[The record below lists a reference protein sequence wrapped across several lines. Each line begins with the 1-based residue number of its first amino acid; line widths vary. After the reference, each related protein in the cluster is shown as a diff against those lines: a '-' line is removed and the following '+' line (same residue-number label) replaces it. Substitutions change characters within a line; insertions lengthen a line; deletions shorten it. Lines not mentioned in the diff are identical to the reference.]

1 MDRSGKAEA
10 LGDRGKVGAV
20 VRMDHGLDVRNPWMR
35 AEGLQR
41 MAQDRL
47 AAQVTVLFGSLARHT
62 PSASGSDH
70 ECNGIAHAISPV
82 QTPRYGSGCTLV
94 VRPCVAKVM
103 AIREK
108 VTGAAA
114 WLMMR
119 PIVGGSI
126 SLGLAALLTLLPAA
140 VLPPRRG
147 GNGGGLFWALLV
159 VAALGPIAF
168 EIAAQGGIWRTG
180 FSATLWTII
189 ASTMLVYLL
198 ACLASPTAR
207 GLRVFL
213 LPYLV
218 ALGVIALLWS
228 AAPEHEL
235 PASAMTAWLQVHIGV
250 SLVTYALITLAAAS
264 AVAVWV
270 KERALRKYKAPG
282 WIDAIP
288 SVADSE
294 RVQNLLLLMAEIVL
308 GLGLATGI
316 TANFY
321 RAGALVPLDHKTIL
335 SLATFVVVGIL
346 LSLQRGRG
354 LRGRQAARLVLAAY
368 LLITL
373 AFPGVKFVT
382 DVILTQP

>member
-1 MDRSGKAEA
+1 MRCQ
-10 LGDRGKVGAV
+10 GDRDTRESDRRGGA
-20 VRMDHGLDVRNPWMR
+20 DYD
-35 AEGLQR
+35 
-41 MAQDRL
+41 
-47 AAQVTVLFGSLARHT
+47 T
-62 PSASGSDH
+62 
-70 ECNGIAHAISPV
+70 AI
-82 QTPRYGSGCTLV
+82 
-94 VRPCVAKVM
+94 M
-103 AIREK
+103 
-108 VTGAAA
+108 
-114 WLMMR
+114 
-119 PIVGGSI
+119 GGSI
-126 SLGLAALLTLLPAA
+126 SLGLAALLTLLLAA

-159 VAALGPIAF
+159 VAALGPLAL

-198 ACLASPTAR
+198 ACLASPTVR
-207 GLRVFL
+207 GLRLFL

-264 AVAVWV
+264 ALAVWV
-270 KERALRKYKAPG
+270 KERALRRHEAPG

-288 SVADSE
+288 SVADGE
-294 RVQNLLLLMAEIVL
+294 RVQNRLLLAAEIVL

-316 TANFY
+316 AANFY
-321 RAGALVPLDHKTIL
+321 RAGALVPLEHKTIL
-335 SLATFVVVGIL
+335 SLAAFVVVGIL
-346 LSLQRGRG
+346 LLVQRGSG

-382 DVILTQP
+382 DVILFQP

>member
-1 MDRSGKAEA
+1 
-10 LGDRGKVGAV
+10 
-20 VRMDHGLDVRNPWMR
+20 
-35 AEGLQR
+35 
-41 MAQDRL
+41 
-47 AAQVTVLFGSLARHT
+47 
-62 PSASGSDH
+62 
-70 ECNGIAHAISPV
+70 
-82 QTPRYGSGCTLV
+82 
-94 VRPCVAKVM
+94 M